1 MSRGKSGLC
10 GVWFYASSRGRQSLT
25 QEGVVATLPRHKLPW
40 LPETPRGCLS
50 TCSTRLLRRCH
61 MWTYYG
67 ACVSPPWP
75 QMATVPRGHPTT
87 ACSATSA
94 TQQGQNPAGTRM
106 ASRRVLTCTRRVTAY
121 ERTPCALAG
130 SHRQTEVALLPA
142 GAGRACRQEYGMGR
156 PRRCCRPER
165 GPPGARKSVSWMAS
179 AGRAARGGRHYMC
192 LRRATGPVPLA
203 HMWPRTCRV
212 ERGGE
217 RDAWPACRVCCAGC
231 GSCRSVGHGLCA

>member
-10 GVWFYASSRGRQSLT
+10 GVWSYASFRGRQSLT
-25 QEGVVATLPRHKLPW
+25 QQGVVATPPRHKLPW

-61 MWTYYG
+61 MWTYSG

-75 QMATVPRGHPTT
+75 QMAIVPRGHPTT

-94 TQQGQNPAGTRM
+94 TQQGQSPAGTRM
-106 ASRRVLTCTRRVTAY
+106 ASRRVLTCTHRVTAY
-121 ERTPCALAG
+121 ERAPCALAG

-142 GAGRACRQEYGMGR
+142 GARRVCRQEYSMGR
-156 PRRCCRPER
+156 PRRRCRPER

-179 AGRAARGGRHYMC
+179 AGRRGT
-192 LRRATGPVPLA
+192 RRATQDVPAPSDGARTAGA
-203 HMWPRTCRV
+203 HVASHVPRGAR
-212 ERGGE
+212 RG
-217 RDAWPACRVCCAGC
+217 AGRAA
-231 GSCRSVGHGLCA
+231 GGTRASGGV